1 MGLNRVRG
9 EYVKLLGALA
19 LISLSCGCEKT
30 PHEHLA
36 DARQHLAA
44 AAYLDAIADA
54 EVGLLGESSDA
65 TAWGLEIVKLEAL
78 ARAGM
83 AEEAK
88 AQLEKLAGLYPK
100 RIPASEYSATAHQL
114 DSAGQGPAAI
124 EVLDLGLKRY
134 PDDPVIA
141 RMIGSAA
148 SGSGGPD
155 SAELDMLR
163 SLGYIE

>member
-1 MGLNRVRG
+1 MASKRPGG
-9 EYVKLLGALA
+9 ECAKLLGALA
-19 LISLSCGCEKT
+19 LISILCGCEKA

-44 AAYLDAIADA
+44 AAYRDAIADA
-54 EVGLLGESSDA
+54 ELGLRGGPSES
-65 TAWGLEIVKLEAL
+65 TTWGLELVKLEAL

-83 AEEAK
+83 AEETK
-88 AQLEKLAGLYPK
+88 AQLEKLVRLYPD

-114 DSAGQGPAAI
+114 KSAGQGAAAI
-124 EVLDLGLKRY
+124 EVLDLGMKRH